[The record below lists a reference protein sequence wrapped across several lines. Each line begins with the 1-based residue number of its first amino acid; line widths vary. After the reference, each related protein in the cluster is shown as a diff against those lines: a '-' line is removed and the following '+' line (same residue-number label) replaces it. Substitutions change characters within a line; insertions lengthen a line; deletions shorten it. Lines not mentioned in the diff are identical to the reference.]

1 MTFLEYVFVKRKS
14 DHTDH
19 LTVTKMKLVQ
29 LRQNRKTT
37 LNNNTSRKPAA
48 GCERTAGKSDC
59 LFRCSSS
66 RYTSVSNYFAMVKFG
81 KICICT
87 KWWTAGWTNFLFLKF
102 QHSRERVCCIQK
114 NAGQMNQGEGFL
126 GRKLGLPHEA
136 ARALS
141 FGANFFSF
149 LKHHF
154 DLVDCSAFWNLE
166 FISSTQW

>member
-1 MTFLEYVFVKRKS
+1 MAYLREPSDDKLSSPPLFHCWVMTFLEYVFVKRKS

-114 NAGQMNQGEGFL
+114 NAGQMNQGEGFWSRVSL
-126 GRKLGLPHEA
+126 LEA
-136 ARALS
+136 ILQVA
-141 FGANFFSF
+141 
-149 LKHHF
+149 
-154 DLVDCSAFWNLE
+154 
-166 FISSTQW
+166 